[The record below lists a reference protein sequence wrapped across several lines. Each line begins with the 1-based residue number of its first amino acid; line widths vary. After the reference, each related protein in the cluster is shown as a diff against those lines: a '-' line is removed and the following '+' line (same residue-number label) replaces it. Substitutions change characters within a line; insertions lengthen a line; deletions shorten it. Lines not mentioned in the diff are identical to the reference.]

1 MRNWDIIHL
10 SVKAITAHRLRTSLI
25 LTAMAIGVAAVILLS
40 TLGDSARRYVTGEF
54 ASLGTNLLIVLP
66 GRSETTG
73 GPPPLLGETP
83 RDLTLDDASALLRG
97 RHIRRIAPVTIGS
110 APVSWG
116 GLEREVTILGSTTDL
131 INIRHLKMSQG
142 RFLPRIDLER
152 AVPVCVLGN
161 KIRDELFG
169 NRRALGEWIRIA
181 DRRFRVIGMLEPEGE
196 SITVDFDDTV
206 IVTVASA
213 LALFDS
219 PSLFRILAEA
229 KTPKVMAAGA
239 EEIREIIKSRHEGE
253 DDVTVI
259 TQDAVVRT
267 FDRILNALTL
277 TVTGIASISLAV
289 AAILIMNV
297 MLVSVSQR
305 TEEIGVL
312 KAIGAASLQIRW
324 LFICEAVL
332 LSLFGALL
340 GVALGLAAAGLLRE
354 LYPILPLAPPA
365 WSIGAAFTVALGAG
379 LLFGVLPANRAAK
392 LDPVQALSRH

>member
-83 RDLTLDDASALLRG
+83 RDLTLDDATALLRS

-152 AVPVCVLGN
+152 AVPVCVLGD
-161 KIRDELFG
+161 KIRNELFG